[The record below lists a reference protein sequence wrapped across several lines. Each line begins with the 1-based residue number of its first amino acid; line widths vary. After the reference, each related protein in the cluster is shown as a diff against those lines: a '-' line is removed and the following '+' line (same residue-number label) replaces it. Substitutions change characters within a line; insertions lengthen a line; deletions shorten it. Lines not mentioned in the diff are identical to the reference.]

1 MNVSTS
7 AVAAVAAGSALG
19 GVARYLVAVALAAQ
33 SREFPVATLL
43 VNLAGAFLLGV
54 IVRALG
60 DGPAVGP
67 RLFLA
72 VGFCGG
78 FTTFSTFSLELIRLL
93 QSGTAGRAAAYV
105 LVSVTLSLAAVWLG
119 LLAGRLLPIHR

>member
-1 MNVSTS
+1 MSVSTS
-7 AVAAVAAGSALG
+7 ALAAVAAGSALG
-19 GVARYLVAVALAAQ
+19 GVARYLVAVGLAAQ
-33 SREFPVATLL
+33 SRAFPVATLL

-54 IVRALG
+54 VVRAMG

-78 FTTFSTFSLELIRLL
+78 FTTFSTFSLELVRLL
-93 QSGTAGRAAAYV
+93 QAGMAGRAAAYV
-105 LVSVTLSLAAVWLG
+105 GASVMLSLAAVSAG
-119 LLAGRLLPIHR
+119 LLAGRVLAIHR